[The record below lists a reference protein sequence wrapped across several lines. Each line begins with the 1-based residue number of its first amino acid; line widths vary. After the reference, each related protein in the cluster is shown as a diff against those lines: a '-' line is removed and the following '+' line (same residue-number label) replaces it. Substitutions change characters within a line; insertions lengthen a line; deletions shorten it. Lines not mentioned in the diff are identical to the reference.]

1 VADAGPA
8 DSGPKPSD
16 STGTL
21 GSGSLKASDFGYN
34 DPKYQSVFDIV
45 QKFCDANQKYE
56 LAKGHTWQDGY
67 ASVTDC
73 SGFTGSFYQKLAAIS
88 GIPPVFPKNSWYQT
102 STNYKSNYTDCITT
116 QFPPPDPRDL
126 IKPGDVFVMN
136 KGAKYGHVGV
146 FMGYDKSGNPV
157 IAHSTTSTNRQNI
170 YGKQGTTGVR
180 IEVLPRSYQERW
192 AGIYRIKGTDE
203 MLNKL
208 ADKS

>member
-1 VADAGPA
+1 
-8 DSGPKPSD
+8 
-16 STGTL
+16 
-21 GSGSLKASDFGYN
+21 
-34 DPKYQSVFDIV
+34 
-45 QKFCDANQKYE
+45 
-56 LAKGHTWQDGY
+56 
-67 ASVTDC
+67 
-73 SGFTGSFYQKLAAIS
+73 
-88 GIPPVFPKNSWYQT
+88 
-102 STNYKSNYTDCITT
+102 
-116 QFPPPDPRDL
+116 
-126 IKPGDVFVMN
+126 MN